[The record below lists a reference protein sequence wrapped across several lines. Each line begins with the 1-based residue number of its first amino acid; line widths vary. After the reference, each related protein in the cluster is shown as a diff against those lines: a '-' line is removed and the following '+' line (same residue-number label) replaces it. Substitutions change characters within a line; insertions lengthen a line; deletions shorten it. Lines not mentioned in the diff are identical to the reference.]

1 MLKSEQQKT
10 KESEGE
16 ESEEDSEDDDASPE
30 ETAESVEKP
39 RGSFSETQKLEK
51 SVPEKP
57 FVPEKPTIS
66 AKPRGSFSE
75 TQKLEKVVPEK
86 PLVSEKSSVPGKP
99 TVSAKP
105 IISAPKPSEVS
116 IKDQSNDKSTFEP
129 AVKEGEIVDSLSQSI
144 DVSEKETEP
153 TVKEEGT
160 EPTISEEE
168 TAPEKE
174 TKPTVP
180 KEETE
185 PTVSE
190 KETEPTVPEEKT
202 EPTAEFESS
211 PEKQSPADQ
220 IQDKT
225 SREKVVEDLP
235 EDANDLV
242 EAGAV
247 PSNEEKSVS
256 SDKEQ
261 DITTENEQVEPTGDF
276 VVIDKTENEASD
288 NERGILSNAS

>member
-57 FVPEKPTIS
+57 
-66 AKPRGSFSE
+66 
-75 TQKLEKVVPEK
+75 
-86 PLVSEKSSVPGKP
+86 LVSEKPFVPQKP

-105 IISAPKPSEVS
+105 IISAPKPSEVL
-116 IKDQSNDKSTFEP
+116 IKDQSNDKSTFETD
-129 AVKEGEIVDSLSQSI
+129 VKEGETVNSLSQSI
-144 DVSEKETEP
+144 DVPDKETEP

-160 EPTISEEE
+160 EPTIPEEE
-168 TAPEKE
+168 TEPTVPEKE

-180 KEETE
+180 EEETE

-190 KETEPTVPEEKT
+190 KEAELTVPEEKT

-225 SREKVVEDLP
+225 SREDVVENHP
-235 EDANDLV
+235 QDANDLV

-261 DITTENEQVEPTGDF
+261 ENTTTENKQVEPTGDF
-276 VVIDKTENEASD
+276 VVIDKTENEAND
-288 NERGILSNAS
+288 NERGILSIAS